1 VKPWILVG
9 QTAAPDGTPLTLQ
22 SRDGE
27 FLLLAGGKPLMSS
40 QMHASEDALAT
51 LACRRLNALPA
62 PHVLIGGLGMGFTLR
77 AALDLLP
84 PAATVVVAEL
94 VPAVVSWNQG
104 PLGPLAGHPLKDS
117 RVRVEETDVAV
128 AVRSNRGVFD
138 AVLLDVDNGSD
149 ALTTSTNGWL
159 YSDRG
164 VDATRSSLTAT
175 GVLAMWLA
183 SEDRRFARRLRQHGF
198 TVDIER
204 VRGRLKRSGPH
215 HAILVAYQ
223 SVVR

>member
-1 VKPWILVG
+1 MKPWILVG

-27 FLLLAGGKPLMSS
+27 FLLLADGKPLMSS
-40 QMHASEDALAT
+40 RMHASEDALAT
-51 LACRRLNALPA
+51 LACRRLKALPA

-104 PLGPLAGHPLKDS
+104 PLGPLAGDPLSDA
-117 RVRVEETDVAV
+117 RVRVEETDVAI

-164 VDATRSSLTAT
+164 VDAIRSSLTAS

-198 TVDIER
+198 TVDIEH

>member
-1 VKPWILVG
+1 MKPWILIG
-9 QTAAPDGTPLTLQ
+9 EAAAPDGTVLTLQ
-22 SRDGE
+22 SRDRE

-40 QMHASEDALAT
+40 EQHGSEDALAT
-51 LACRRLNALPA
+51 LACRRVAADAA

-77 AALDLLP
+77 AALDVLP

-94 VPAVVSWNQG
+94 VPAVVNWNRG
-104 PLGPLAGHPLKDS
+104 PLGALAGNPLDDG
-117 RVRVEETDVAV
+117 RVRVEEVDVSI
-128 AVRSNRGVFD
+128 AVRANPGRF
-138 AVLLDVDNGSD
+138 AAILLDVDNGSD

-164 VDATRSSLTAT
+164 IDAMRAALTST

-198 TVDIER
+198 TVDVQH
-204 VRGRLKRSGPH
+204 VRGRLKRGGPR
-215 HAILVAYQ
+215 HAILLAYQ
-223 SVVR
+223 SVGR

>member
-1 VKPWILVG
+1 MKPWILVG
-9 QTAAPDGTPLTLQ
+9 QTAAPDGTPLALQ

-27 FLLLAGGKPLMSS
+27 FLLLADGKPLMSS
-40 QMHASEDALAT
+40 RMHASEDALAT
-51 LACRRLNALPA
+51 LGCRRLKALPA
-62 PHVLIGGLGMGFTLR
+62 PQVLIGGLGMGFTLR

-94 VPAVVSWNQG
+94 VPAVVTWNHG
-104 PLGPLAGHPLKDS
+104 PLGPLAGHPLDDA
-117 RVRVEETDVAV
+117 RVRIEQTDVAI
-128 AVRSNRGVFD
+128 AVRSNRGLFD

-164 VDATRSSLTAT
+164 VDALRASLTAS

-183 SEDRRFARRLRQHGF
+183 SDDRRFARRLRQHGF

-215 HAILVAYQ
+215 HAILLAYQ